1 MLLNYSVFR
10 ESSTIFFITS
20 PSDFTVDSKSDLF
33 IAPIS
38 TLIGSFFL
46 TIDGSSLLVLFTF
59 FCGS

>member
-1 MLLNYSVFR
+1 MLLNYSVLG
-10 ESSTIFFITS
+10 ELSTIFFITS
-20 PSDFTVDSKSDLF
+20 SSDFTADSKSDLF

-46 TIDGSSLLVLFTF
+46 TIDESSLLVLFKF